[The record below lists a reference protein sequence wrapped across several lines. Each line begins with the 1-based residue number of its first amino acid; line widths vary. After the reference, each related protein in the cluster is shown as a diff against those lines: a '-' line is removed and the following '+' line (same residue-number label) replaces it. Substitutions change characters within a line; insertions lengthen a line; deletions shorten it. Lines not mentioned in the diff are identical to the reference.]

1 MHVHKPVFPRDRW
14 YCDATMPSD
23 AMKTTLLT
31 VVAPVYGEEEGI
43 ETVVAERVNLETA
56 PRKEPGSDE

>member
-1 MHVHKPVFPRDRW
+1 MHVHKAVFARDRW
-14 YCDATMPSD
+14 YCVAAMPSD

-43 ETVVAERVNLETA
+43 ETVVAERVNFEEA
-56 PRKEPGSDE
+56 PREEPGSDK

>member
-1 MHVHKPVFPRDRW
+1 
-14 YCDATMPSD
+14 MPSD